1 MKNTFIITNLT
12 IGSVALFLVLDIL
25 FWHCFGLDDRKL
37 LYWQLYRSWFWF
49 GLLFTVL
56 ATPFAAW
63 SVRGHWKS
71 SRLLGQFI
79 WCCSLVVGYI
89 VLFIWCEKH

>member
-25 FWHCFGLDDRKL
+25 FWHWFGLDEHKL
-37 LYWQLYRSWFWF
+37 LYWQLYRSWYWF

-63 SVRGHWKS
+63 SIRGHWRS

-79 WCCSLVVGYI
+79 WCCSLVVGYV
-89 VLFIWCEKH
+89 VLFIWCAEH